1 MQAPATAR
9 EFFQLLE
16 KSSLLSSE
24 QIRRVCQTLQIP
36 PSETAQNAAHLL
48 SRERI
53 LTPFQAERILEGRYR
68 GLVIDNYRIREVLG
82 FGGMGAVYIAE
93 TPDHENKVAIKVLSA
108 EHALD
113 NGMLARLKLEAAAGM
128 KLRHPGIIHTHALA
142 STGAVHY
149 LVMDLVRG
157 ISLHELVALRGP
169 MHFSA
174 ACDVGVQA
182 CEALMAAH
190 RAGIIHRD
198 LKPANFLIDAD
209 GCVRI
214 LDFGLAL
221 IKGMAEEEFSLS
233 MLFGHDCLGTP
244 DFISPEQSLDS
255 NAVDHRTDIY
265 SLGASLFVALTARV
279 PFADKSNRA
288 KLEAHRTRPP
298 RNVCE
303 LRPEIPAEVGAIIL
317 RMMQKE
323 PALRFKSAAEV
334 AAALRPFAQRS
345 PVQFDFRE
353 LITLRAKL
361 AKARAAS
368 APPKAAAPRS
378 SITHSSEWLR
388 SDSPASDGSSEFS
401 TESHDAKQHSSRSP
415 QQSSQIHRQK
425 NDPPPAPT
433 PPSATRQHQPPN
445 PPAAPE
451 KNPPSSP
458 NQAPNRVPDPGS
470 APVSTESAVPSR
482 GKGCGLFLFLC
493 VLLLPFFPALICW
506 LQLPHSLLL
515 LLTFR

>member
-16 KSSLLSSE
+16 KSGLLNSE
-24 QIRRVCQTLQIP
+24 QVRRVCQSLEVSPTD
-36 PSETAQNAAHLL
+36 TAQIAAHRLIH
-48 SRERI
+48 ERI

-68 GLVIDNYRIREVLG
+68 GLVIDSYRIREVLG

-93 TPDHENKVAIKVLSA
+93 SPEHANKVAVKVLSA

-128 KLRHPGIIHTHALA
+128 KLQHPGIIHTHSLA

-157 ISLHELVALRGP
+157 ISLHELVALQGP
-169 MHFSA
+169 LQFSF

-182 CEALMAAH
+182 CEALLAAH

-198 LKPANFLIDAD
+198 LKPANFLIDAE

-255 NAVDHRTDIY
+255 NAVDQRTDIY

-288 KLEAHRTRPP
+288 KLEAHRNRPP

-303 LRPEIPAEVGAIIL
+303 LRPEIPAEVGEIIL
-317 RMMQKE
+317 KMMEKE
-323 PALRFKSAAEV
+323 PARRFKSVAEA
-334 AAALRPFAQRS
+334 AAALRPFAQRRS
-345 PVQFDFRE
+345 VQFDFRE

-368 APPKAAAPRS
+368 IPQKASAPRS
-378 SITHSSEWLR
+378 SITHTSEWLR
-388 SDSPASDGSSEFS
+388 SDSPTAEGSSDFS
-401 TESHDAKQHSSRSP
+401 TTPPREVNTPALPPAPQRSP
-415 QQSSQIHRQK
+415 QPPRKQDATTPAPATPAAKSERPKSAVTPTPHPPSPPNIATPSSDGPAPQPASVAA
-425 NDPPPAPT
+425 PPPAP
-433 PPSATRQHQPPN
+433 
-445 PPAAPE
+445 
-451 KNPPSSP
+451 
-458 NQAPNRVPDPGS
+458 V
-470 APVSTESAVPSR
+470 R
-482 GKGCGLFLFLC
+482 GKGCGPF
-493 VLLLPFFPALICW
+493 LLLFAL
-506 LQLPHSLLL
+506 LSLLSF
-515 LLTFR
+515 LTVR